1 VIILGLTP
9 GKVPVPE
16 SIITFIRER
25 TLSYGK
31 VKLVLKHNKYFVE
44 SSHPETLQL
53 LLKDKVIREARVI
66 SQQTD
71 NSIKAA
77 TFTTAKAPVKGNLVI
92 PGTKEAEK
100 KKEEA
105 TGVKAGP
112 PPVSNA
118 AADAHLFTSVV
129 GVEGGRILLYFGP
142 TLVSF
147 YDHCFTQTRLTR
159 MTTMYTLSRSMTL
172 KSMYNFP
179 PLLSEWCV

>member
-1 VIILGLTP
+1 
-9 GKVPVPE
+9 VPD

-44 SSHPETLQL
+44 SSHPDTLQL

-66 SQQTD
+66 SHQAD

-77 TFTTAKAPVKGNLVI
+77 TFTTVKAPVKGNLII

-105 TGVKAGP
+105 NAKSVPAPGP
-112 PPVSNA
+112 SA
-118 AADAHLFTSVV
+118 ASDAHLFTSIV
-129 GVEGGRILLYFGP
+129 GVEDGEI
-142 TLVSF
+142 
-147 YDHCFTQTRLTR
+147 
-159 MTTMYTLSRSMTL
+159 
-172 KSMYNFP
+172 
-179 PLLSEWCV
+179 

>member
-1 VIILGLTP
+1 
-9 GKVPVPE
+9 VPE
-16 SIITFIRER
+16 SIIDFIRER

-71 NSIKAA
+71 NSIKAS

-105 TGVKAGP
+105 AAGKP
-112 PPVSNA
+112 GGPANTVASD
-118 AADAHLFTSVV
+118 ADLFTSVV
-129 GVEGGRILLYFGP
+129 GVDAG
-142 TLVSF
+142 TSS
-147 YDHCFTQTRLTR
+147 RLATN
-159 MTTMYTLSRSMTL
+159 TFLDS
-172 KSMYNFP
+172 
-179 PLLSEWCV
+179 CQ

>member
-1 VIILGLTP
+1 MFSRLTS
-9 GKVPVPE
+9 GNEVPVPDT
-16 SIITFIRER
+16 ITSFIRER

-53 LLKDKVIREARVI
+53 LLKDRVIREARLVTA
-66 SQQTD
+66 QVD

-105 TGVKAGP
+105 ASARQAPGT
-112 PPVSNA
+112 STRNST
-118 AADAHLFTSVV
+118 DAELFTSVV
-129 GVEGGRILLYFGP
+129 GVEAGLLP
-142 TLVSF
+142 
-147 YDHCFTQTRLTR
+147 
-159 MTTMYTLSRSMTL
+159 LSLIVRYCAYSDD
-172 KSMYNFP
+172 
-179 PLLSEWCV
+179 CHR